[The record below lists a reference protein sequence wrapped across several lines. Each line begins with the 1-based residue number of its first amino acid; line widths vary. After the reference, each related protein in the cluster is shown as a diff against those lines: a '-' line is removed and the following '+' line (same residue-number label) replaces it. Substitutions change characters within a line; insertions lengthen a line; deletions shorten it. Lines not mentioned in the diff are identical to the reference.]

1 MKTILK
7 KITIIIQDNNR
18 KRYVFGNVSYTHRQQ
33 FIANYNDEEITFLLI
48 DPKDKRTV
56 VTLLHMPIQT
66 TEKAI
71 RHIFSA
77 LDEDCV
83 VSDVKVAPGSQMRH
97 DRWQLLLECQNKERI
112 PDSFILSKM
121 GIEGEDI
128 VVKVF
133 LEGRNRHL
141 HEFRSN
147 QQTQTAESEHPPL
160 TTDLSDAARPPSPR
174 KETEHPPQP
183 PVSPPPSPQNTMTA
197 DIETSIPT
205 PAARPRPTPSPH
217 EDWKRTRHSPHS
229 IGTEDE
235 ESDNAFL
242 TPKEQCMRNMDD
254 LKERSK
260 LARERWTDDGVQGE
274 RKRRERAANSSR
286 KTMHDYFHRDY
297 RHY

>member
-1 MKTILK
+1 M
-7 KITIIIQDNNR
+7 
-18 KRYVFGNVSYTHRQQ
+18 
-33 FIANYNDEEITFLLI
+33 NYNDEEITFLLI

-83 VSDVKVAPGSQMRH
+83 VSDAKVAPGSQMRH
-97 DRWQLLLECQNKERI
+97 DRWQFLLECQNKDRI

-121 GIEGEDI
+121 GIEGDDI

-141 HEFRSN
+141 HEPRSN
-147 QQTQTAESEHPPL
+147 QQIQTAESEHPPL
-160 TTDLSDAARPPSPR
+160 TSLSDAARPPSPR
-174 KETEHPPQP
+174 KEAEHPPQP

-217 EDWKRTRHSPHS
+217 DDWKRTKRGRYPH
-229 IGTEDE
+229 E
-235 ESDNAFL
+235 ETDYDSL
-242 TPKEQCMRNMDD
+242 TP
-254 LKERSK
+254 
-260 LARERWTDDGVQGE
+260 
-274 RKRRERAANSSR
+274 
-286 KTMHDYFHRDY
+286 
-297 RHY
+297 